1 MFKGSV
7 VIHKLND
14 LRARKRDLVVSLSR
28 PKLTRA
34 GVFAT
39 FRNIGIHA
47 TSKSKIP
54 VTSTV
59 HGNDFVIACDV
70 GINAWTVASI
80 TLGIFKASLDLHEV
94 RGFL

>member
-14 LRARKRDLVVSLSR
+14 LRARKRDLVVSLSLEIDAQVFLPPFETSEYMQPR
-28 PKLTRA
+28 NLT
-34 GVFAT
+34 
-39 FRNIGIHA
+39 
-47 TSKSKIP
+47 IP

-59 HGNDFVIACDV
+59 DGNDFVIACDV

-94 RGFL
+94 RGFF